1 MVLWVSSISGCGLCV
16 SCLARVAS
24 LGVQSIYKSLPFSE
38 ARNPG
43 GWLRPFARK
52 RGSYLGTILRGPSAV
67 QTGSRH
73 HAVQGNGLVR
83 RRVQP
88 QQPQQPQQALFAAL
102 FTESPATLSPAY
114 HQLRRR
120 HRHRHYH
127 HHYHRQVSFTVR
139 CHQVAVSAALA
150 VRPSRLPRRLQ
161 QHHLPLASSQLR
173 QLLRR
178 RRHHRHRHRQR
189 IIITIIID
197 KSASPYAAIRWQC
210 QLHWQCAHHAFHG
223 AFSSTI
229 CPWHHHSS
237 ASCSVAVATIGTVI
251 GSAIIITIIITESA
265 SLYAAIGWQCQ
276 LH

>member
-1 MVLWVSSISGCGLCV
+1 MAPAIRPEARVISGHNTTR
-16 SCLARVAS
+16 SR
-24 LGVQSIYKSLPFSE
+24 
-38 ARNPG
+38 
-43 GWLRPFARK
+43 
-52 RGSYLGTILRGPSAV
+52 AV

-189 IIITIIID
+189 HYHHHYHHRVSFTIRCHRVAV
-197 KSASPYAAIRWQC
+197 SAALAVRLPSRLLRRLQ
-210 QLHWQCAHHAFHG
+210 QHHL
-223 AFSSTI
+223 
-229 CPWHHHSS
+229 PWHHHSS

>member
-1 MVLWVSSISGCGLCV
+1 MAPAIRPEARVISGHNTTR
-16 SCLARVAS
+16 SR
-24 LGVQSIYKSLPFSE
+24 
-38 ARNPG
+38 
-43 GWLRPFARK
+43 
-52 RGSYLGTILRGPSAV
+52 AV

-102 FTESPATLSPAY
+102 FTEPPATLSPAY

-161 QHHLPLASSQLR
+161 QHHLPLG
-173 QLLRR
+173 
-178 RRHHRHRHRQR
+178 
-189 IIITIIID
+189 IITAPSAAPSPSPPSAPS
-197 KSASPYAAIRWQC
+197 SASPLSSPLPSTGQLHRTLPSGQHY
-210 QLHWQCAHHAFHG
+210 QLHWQCAHHAFYG
-223 AFSSTI
+223 AFSSAI
-229 CPWHHHSS
+229 CPSHHRSS

-251 GSAIIITIIITESA
+251 GSAIIITIITESA
-265 SLYAAIGWQCQ
+265 SPYAAIRWQCQ